1 MIKSFKSSCLIIYD
15 RISIIFHTTKT
26 IYISYLCRIFVEDLH
41 VTSRFTRKSLIK
53 TKKYLKSLILL
64 LICKTN
70 TTCLIIWLNDCK
82 TKYKIVYFIHIF
94 SQPSLKTF
102 WNIFNALLGYNKITL
117 FNLWI
122 YRRLLNNINSYNS
135 DMTWLLFT
143 NNGLYNIK

>member
-1 MIKSFKSSCLIIYD
+1 MIISLKNSRLTIYD

-41 VTSRFTRKSLIK
+41 VASRFTRTSLIK
-53 TKKYLKSLILL
+53 TKKYLNSLILL
-64 LICKTN
+64 FIRKSH
-70 TTCLIIWLNDCK
+70 TTCLVIWLNDCK
-82 TKYKIVYFIHIF
+82 TKYIIVYFIHIF

-102 WNIFNALLGYNKITL
+102 LNIFNALLGYNKITL

-143 NNGLYNIK
+143 NNGLYNTI